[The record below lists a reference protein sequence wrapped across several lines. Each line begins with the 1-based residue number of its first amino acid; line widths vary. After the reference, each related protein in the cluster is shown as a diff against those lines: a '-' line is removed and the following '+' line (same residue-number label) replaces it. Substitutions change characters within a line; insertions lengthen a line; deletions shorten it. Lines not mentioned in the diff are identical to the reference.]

1 MNAYVFDIF
10 MTHSIV
16 MENFEEDGIY
26 TTTCDLVEVGS
37 LNIMDFNN
45 FKRMPEQRWYRYL
58 HGNKE
63 IAKNQAGC
71 SNFY

>member
-1 MNAYVFDIF
+1 MNAYAFDIF
-10 MTHSIV
+10 ITHSIV
-16 MENFEEDGIY
+16 MKNFEEDGIY

-45 FKRMPEQRWYRYL
+45 FKRMPEQRWYRSL
-58 HGNKE
+58 HGNKA